1 MLSIL
6 FSAIFGLAIGYFA
19 LQNAAPVTIQ
29 MGEWVFQ
36 DVPLYLVAVGSLILG
51 VLISSIFFF
60 ARLVSANMT
69 IHGRRHHPMTESRET
84 VAALER
90 RIHDLELEN
99 ARLTATHDNHMRD
112 AEYRSGA
119 MSS

>member
-1 MLSIL
+1 LPPWLRGAIESVLVQEGEKFMLSIL

-60 ARLVSANMT
+60 ARLV
-69 IHGRRHHPMTESRET
+69 
-84 VAALER
+84 
-90 RIHDLELEN
+90 
-99 ARLTATHDNHMRD
+99 
-112 AEYRSGA
+112 
-119 MSS
+119 